1 MRARGLLRVTVD
13 NRRMRVHKTPA
24 YAVGLFVF
32 VVIAA
37 IAVSTALLIWNLRAR
52 ELEHSRIETISLT
65 QMFIEQT
72 EQEFSSTEMLLSNIQ
87 EKLQDPFGSQ
97 LALDGMGVRLL
108 MNSRLGGSRQ
118 IRSLFIVNADGLII
132 NTTKDIGSAAINVA
146 DRNYFKFFEN
156 GQSNRIYI
164 DKPVRN
170 RFDNTWSLHLS
181 KGLVDQHG
189 KFRGVIVA
197 SMDIPSFE
205 QLYNF
210 MKLDYLRPIAIYL
223 NDGTLVAS
231 LPHRENMIG
240 EKVPELTLAEIAMG
254 SVEVTMIQH
263 RSGDGG
269 HQLFALGKLE
279 KFPILV
285 SVTNDDEQALASW
298 RETAIPIGI
307 GSAGTCLFILLVAG
321 FLVRELIRENE
332 LSLQLRDATDRYHH
346 TIDSV
351 MDAIVAVDEHQN
363 ILLFNPAAEV
373 MFGYKAQDIIGQPLR
388 TLIPDRFRTGHGAH
402 VEGFMSSPVLS
413 RTMSLRPQ
421 LEITGKRRD
430 GSEFPIESTISKTT
444 IGNTKQLTAVLRDA
458 TERRRAETAL
468 YQTNQQLRELSA
480 SLEKVR
486 EEERTRISRELHDD
500 LGQQLTG
507 LKLDMSWFANRLK
520 DGRGIDPDKVA
531 DMRRALDVAVSSVR
545 RISTE
550 LRPLVL
556 DDLGF
561 VDALKWHVADLA
573 KRSGLNVSLNFS
585 DAEMHLVDDVATA
598 LFRIVQES
606 LNNIVKHAQAQHV
619 FINLDSSG
627 SQLSLTIQD
636 DGKGFDTD
644 TPSSGLG
651 LISMRERALALAGA
665 FSVVSNDERGVT
677 VCIEI
682 PMHNAVLQEMQL

>member
-1 MRARGLLRVTVD
+1 
-13 NRRMRVHKTPA
+13 MRVHKTPA
-24 YAVGLFVF
+24 YAVGLFVL
-32 VVIAA
+32 VVIVA

-72 EQEFSSTEMLLSNIQ
+72 EQEFSSTEMLLGNIQ
-87 EKLQDPFGSQ
+87 EKLQDSFGSK
-97 LALDGMGVRLL
+97 LPLDGMGVRLL
-108 MNSRLGGSRQ
+108 MNSRLGGARK
-118 IRSLFIVNADGLII
+118 IRSLFIANTDGLII
-132 NTTKDIGSAAINVA
+132 NTTKDIGSATINVA
-146 DRNYFKFFEN
+146 DRSYFKFFEN
-156 GQSNRIYI
+156 GQSSRIYI

-231 LPHRENMIG
+231 LPHRESMIG
-240 EKVPELTLAEIAMG
+240 EKVPELTLAEIALT
-254 SVEVTMIQH
+254 STEVTMIQH

-269 HQLFALGKLE
+269 HQLFALGKLQ

-285 SVTNDDEQALASW
+285 SVTNDDEQALAAW

-307 GSAGTCLFILLVAG
+307 GAAVTCLFILFVAG
-321 FLVRELIRENE
+321 FLVRKLIRENE

-351 MDAIVAVDEHQN
+351 MDAIVAIDEHQN

-373 MFGYKAQDIIGQPLR
+373 MFGYKAEEIIGEPLN
-388 TLIPDRFRTGHGAH
+388 TLIPDRFRPKHGPH
-402 VEGFMSSPVLS
+402 VDGFMRSPVLS
-413 RTMSLRPQ
+413 RTMSLKPQ

-430 GSEFPIESTISKTT
+430 GSEFPIESTISKTM
-444 IGNTKQLTAVLRDA
+444 IGNAKQLTAVLRDA
-458 TERRRAETAL
+458 TERRRAEAAL

-520 DGRGIDPDKVA
+520 DGRDIDPVKVA

-585 DAEMHLVDDVATA
+585 DPKIHLADGDATA

-606 LNNIVKHAQAQHV
+606 LNNIVKHAQAKHV
-619 FINLDSSG
+619 FINLDSTG
-627 SQLSLTIQD
+627 PQLSLTIQD

-651 LISMRERALALAGA
+651 LVSMRERAFALGGT

-677 VCIEI
+677 VRIEI
-682 PMHNAVLQEMQL
+682 PMHNDSLQEMQL